1 MRSVATATAA
11 EFTLPVDHPGVSDAA
26 YRSRR
31 AEIAKIGARFEPGD
45 PIPTVHYTAEEDA
58 LWQLASSELASK
70 HEQFACGAV
79 LAGSQALALPT
90 GQVPQLRDVSAR
102 LRSLTGF
109 RVEPVPGLV
118 PTRGF
123 YGALADR
130 CFLSTQYVR
139 HTSVPFYTPEPD
151 MIHEVIGH
159 CTMLAEPR
167 LAELYRLAGEASLR
181 ATTEEALEFF
191 SRVFWFTLEF
201 GVAYEDGELRCYGA
215 GLLSS
220 FGEIEMFRTA
230 ETKPFDILTMGATAY
245 DITQYQPVLFAGA
258 GMAQVVEELTS
269 WLRVFGDDWYQEHVG
284 SEASR
289 SRPSTAA

>member
-1 MRSVATATAA
+1 MRSVANSAPA
-11 EFTLPVDHPGVSDAA
+11 EFSLPADHPGVSDVA
-26 YRSRR
+26 YRLRR
-31 AEIAKIGARFEPGD
+31 AEIAQVGARFAPGD
-45 PIPTVHYTAEEDA
+45 RIPTVHYSDEEDA
-58 LWQLASSELASK
+58 LWQLASSELAKK
-70 HEQFACGAV
+70 HGQFACSAV
-79 LAGSQALALPT
+79 IDGSQALALPT
-90 GQVPQLRDVSAR
+90 GYVPQLRDVSER
-102 LRSLTGF
+102 LRSVTGF

-118 PTRGF
+118 PTRRF

-130 CFLSTQYVR
+130 CFLSTQYIR

-181 ATTEEALEFF
+181 ATTDEALEFF

-201 GVAYEDGELRCYGA
+201 GVVYEGGELRCYGA

-230 ETKPFDILTMGATAY
+230 ETKPFDILTMGTTAY
-245 DITQYQPVLFAGA
+245 DITRYQPVLFAGA
-258 GMAQVVEELTS
+258 DMDQVVDELTS
-269 WLRVFGDDWYQEHVG
+269 WFQLFDDDWYRENVA
-284 SEASR
+284 SEAST
-289 SRPSTAA
+289 SLHAT